1 MEYNVKRFEFEI
13 DFEDLE
19 EDDVIQVLLA
29 EGKISIYPNKAEE
42 WVVAAN
48 ANDVFYWNLPQSVD
62 IPPEELLP
70 VFDYWMKDPEYGVKV
85 WCIVRQGMMPQS
97 RLAQRLK
104 ERGIWDL
111 SIYEL
116 APNSYETSA
125 SWQ

>member
-48 ANDVFYWNLPQSVD
+48 ANDVFCWNLPQSVD

>member
-48 ANDVFYWNLPQSVD
+48 ANDVFYLNLPQSVD